1 MDEFKAITVFARA
14 ADARTFHQAA
24 IDLGI
29 SPQAVSKMIKQLE
42 HQLGVRLF
50 HRTTRQTS
58 LTAEGRSFLESVQP
72 GLDMI
77 SGAMSQV
84 RTATEA
90 IKGPVRISAAL
101 SARKVLLEP
110 LAQFNALYPEV
121 QFDLLLDDSF
131 TDAVVDRIDVGFRSG
146 AQPGGNLIA
155 RRLFGV
161 QQIVCASPGY
171 IAQYGAPQSLAALG
185 QHRCT
190 GFRNVATGRLQ
201 PWELM
206 VDGELRRLN
215 MPASFCSNDVEG
227 EMAAVMAG
235 VGIGLIDSINAAAEI
250 RAGRL
255 MPLLTEHHSDNLA
268 FSMYYPQRVPM
279 PRRLRAFIDFMLQAL
294 GDSKMFRLEMAE
306 LKAPALKRRKRVVA

>member
-14 ADARTFHQAA
+14 AEAKTFHQAA
-24 IDLGI
+24 VDLGI
-29 SPQAVSKMIKQLE
+29 SPQAVSKMIGQLE
-42 HQLGVRLF
+42 QQLGVRLF

-58 LTAEGRSFLESVQP
+58 LTVEGRSFLESVRP
-72 GLDMI
+72 GLDMVAA
-77 SGAMSQV
+77 AMGQARS
-84 RTATEA
+84 ATEA
-90 IKGPVRISAAL
+90 IEGPVRISAAL
-101 SARKVLLEP
+101 SARKVLLQP
-110 LAQFNALYPEV
+110 MVQFNALYPKV

-146 AQPGGNLIA
+146 TQPGGNLIA
-155 RRLFGV
+155 RHLFDV

-171 IAQYGAPQSLAALG
+171 ISLHGAPQSLAALG

-190 GFRNVATGRLQ
+190 GFRNIANGKLQ

-215 MPASFCSNDVEG
+215 MPVSFCSNDVEG

-235 VGIGLIDSINAAAEI
+235 MGIGLIDSINAAAEI

-255 MPLLTEHHSDNLA
+255 VPLLTEHRSDNLA
-268 FSMYYPQRVPM
+268 FTMYYLQRSPM
-279 PRRLRAFIDFMLQAL
+279 PRRVRTFIDFMLQAL
-294 GDSKMFRLEMAE
+294 GGSKAFRLDAAE
-306 LKAPALKRRKRVVA
+306 LKAPVLKRCKRAVV